1 MEGCVWRGVCGGVC
15 VDGMYEWVSRGDLY
29 HSVEDVC
36 MCEGEGEACNNLH
49 HSAERNLSISF
60 TTKGERNSGF
70 AGECG
75 ERERGRS
82 ECKAFL

>member
-1 MEGCVWRGVCGGVC
+1 
-15 VDGMYEWVSRGDLY
+15 
-29 HSVEDVC
+29 

-82 ECKAFL
+82 ECKAFLWKKGKMVDQLSQTTR